1 MSQKPVKTPS
11 LTLDTNPESFF
22 FELVREAI
30 DRQKVRVQPETEFY
44 VVKLLNRFI
53 FSESL
58 YSKNSNGALEDQ
70 PLAFLYKEAL
80 EAEVPTS
87 QKTLFQNVGDISL
100 FKAGFFQ
107 ESLKRS
113 LVDLDYYIGLGG
125 SAYRNAA
132 QRSEEKHFRNLFSEL
147 ADQFGI
153 VVDVLSEVSEQTTVT
168 KTEQDLLRLYE
179 MWSRTGSER
188 AARALQRT
196 GIKLQK
202 ESKKHDS

>member
-1 MSQKPVKTPS
+1 MSQKPLKQS
-11 LTLDTNPESFF
+11 GLTLDTTPESFF

-30 DRQKVRVQPETEFY
+30 DRQKVKVQPETEFY

-58 YSKNSNGALEDQ
+58 YSKNTEGGLDDQ

-80 EAEVPTS
+80 EAEVPTA
-87 QKTLFQNVGDISL
+87 QKSLFQNVGDISL

-107 ESLKRS
+107 ESLTRS

-132 QRSEEKHFRNLFSEL
+132 QRSEEKHFRNLFGEL
-147 ADQFGI
+147 ADRFGT
-153 VVDVLSEVSEQTTVT
+153 VVDVLSEVSEQTTIT
-168 KTEQDLLRLYE
+168 HTEQDLLRLYD

-188 AARALQRT
+188 AARALTRT